1 MIKNYIIKETL
12 GKGAYGIVY
21 KVQKKGTS
29 DTYVIKQISLEG
41 LTEKEKEEVK
51 QEAFILSSIKS
62 DFVVKYYDSFLDNDN
77 INIVMEYC
85 DGGDL
90 NEFIL
95 EKKNNGI
102 LLEEKIIWKLFLKIT
117 IGLADIHKMKILHRD
132 LKTLNIF
139 LKHGLEVKIGDLGVA
154 KVLLKNSFAQTVIGT
169 PYYLSPEICQE
180 KPYNDKSD
188 VWALGCILYE
198 LCTFKHPFEAN
209 HQVGLIS
216 KILNKKPEPIN
227 SSYSKELNNLIFMLL
242 DKNSK
247 SRPSCV
253 EILNNNMVINKVK
266 EFGLFDYVK
275 KINRSRN
282 NSNKNKTRKTI
293 DFNSINISKKF
304 YSKQNSKDNIY
315 SDNIIKFD
323 IKNKRKHYSPI
334 DISNNIKNGNIKFK
348 NILHKKKSPEEI
360 KINLIKIVNI
370 NNQKQNYIDN
380 NNHNKNDN
388 DFKYNNYFVNKTEND
403 ECNEKSLISKKYAKL
418 YKQDR
423 SEMINKKK
431 SSQVQIIFKSSNESH
446 KQNNIIEPK
455 KKFILN
461 SNKSNEIIIQNSK
474 YENNKNDI
482 KSNKYK
488 YKFIKNDNNHKNIV
502 PIKIKKISDS
512 HKEIDEDISIAKS
525 DIFSNSFKKIII
537 NKRGSTP
544 EINRNKKINIVISN
558 KKIIP
563 SLNKVSLLSRKDDN
577 YSIEVGLFNNKK
589 NENFSIV
596 SSLEKNILNENTITS
611 SFQMFN
617 NNLPKINKRNNND
630 NKLITN
636 ECEYLDDDTI
646 RKNKRCKS
654 YLNPRINNDKNK
666 IIIEHS
672 NHNFKGEEK
681 NIKYLIE
688 RKEINPKNNLLKK
701 NEKFKSYLPLVSKDF
716 QLEEKV

>member
-29 DTYVIKQISLEG
+29 DIYVIKQISLEG

-90 NEFIL
+90 NEFLL
-95 EKKNNGI
+95 EKKNIGTF
-102 LLEEKIIWKLFLKIT
+102 LEEKLIWNLFLKIA

-139 LKHGLEVKIGDLGVA
+139 LKQGLDVKIGDLGVA
-154 KVLLKNSFAQTVIGT
+154 KVLSKNSFANTVIGT

-198 LCTFKHPFEAN
+198 LCTFKHPFEAK
-209 HQVGLIS
+209 HQGGLIL
-216 KILNKKPEPIN
+216 KILNNKPEPIN
-227 SSYSKELNNLIFMLL
+227 SYYSKELSNLIFMLL

-253 EILNNNMVINKVK
+253 EILNNNMVMNKLK
-266 EFGLFDYVK
+266 EFGLFDYLK

-282 NSNKNKTRKTI
+282 NSNKEKASRKTI
-293 DFNSINISKKF
+293 DFNSINISKKY
-304 YSKQNSKDNIY
+304 YSKQNSKDNIH
-315 SDNIIKFD
+315 SDNIIKFE
-323 IKNKRKHYSPI
+323 IKNKGKQYSPI
-334 DISNNIKNGNIKFK
+334 DLSNNIKNGNIKFK
-348 NILHKKKSPEEI
+348 NIIHKKKSPEEI
-360 KINLIKIVNI
+360 KISLIKIVNI
-370 NNQKQNYIDN
+370 NNQKQNYINN
-380 NNHNKNDN
+380 NNHNKNNN

-403 ECNEKSLISKKYAKL
+403 ENNEKSLISKKYAKI

-423 SEMINKKK
+423 ADLINKKK
-431 SSQVQIIFKSSNESH
+431 SSQVQIIFKSSNEPQ
-446 KQNNIIEPK
+446 KPNNIIETK

-474 YENNKNDI
+474 YENNKNDN

-488 YKFIKNDNNHKNIV
+488 YKFIKKENNHKNIV
-502 PIKIKKISDS
+502 PIKIKKISDN

-537 NKRGSTP
+537 NKKVSTP
-544 EINRNKKINIVISN
+544 ELIRNKKINIVFSN

-563 SLNKVSLLSRKDDN
+563 SLNKISLLSRKDDS

-589 NENFSIV
+589 NENFSIP
-596 SSLEKNILNENTITS
+596 SSLEKNIVNEKTITS

-636 ECEYLDDDTI
+636 ECEYLGDDTI

-654 YLNPRINNDKNK
+654 YLNPRINNDKN
-666 IIIEHS
+666 IIEHS
-672 NHNFKGEEK
+672 NHHFKGEEK
-681 NIKYLIE
+681 NLKSIIE
-688 RKEINPKNNLLKK
+688 RKNINPKNSIFKK
-701 NEKFKSYLPLVSKDF
+701 SEKFNSYLPLVSKDY
-716 QLEEKV
+716 QLEEKI

>member
-29 DTYVIKQISLEG
+29 DIYVIKQISLEG

-95 EKKNNGI
+95 EKKNIGT
-102 LLEEKIIWKLFLKIT
+102 LLEEKLIWKLFLKIT

-154 KVLLKNSFAQTVIGT
+154 KVLSKNSFAQTVIGT

-198 LCTFKHPFEAN
+198 LCTFKHPFEAK
-209 HQVGLIS
+209 HQGGLIY
-216 KILNKKPEPIN
+216 KILNNKPEPIN
-227 SSYSKELNNLIFMLL
+227 SYYSKELGNLIFMLL

-247 SRPSCV
+247 SRPSCI
-253 EILNNNMVINKVK
+253 EILNNNMVINKIK
-266 EFGLFDYVK
+266 EFGLIDYVK
-275 KINRSRN
+275 KINKSRN
-282 NSNKNKTRKTI
+282 NSNKNKARKTI
-293 DFNSINISKKF
+293 DFSSINISKKY
-304 YSKQNSKDNIY
+304 YSKQNSKDNIH

-323 IKNKRKHYSPI
+323 IKNKGSNYYPI
-334 DISNNIKNGNIKFK
+334 DFSNNIKNGNIKFK
-348 NILHKKKSPEEI
+348 NIMHKKKSPEEI

-380 NNHNKNDN
+380 KHYNKNDN
-388 DFKYNNYFVNKTEND
+388 DLKYNNYFVNKTEND
-403 ECNEKSLISKKYAKL
+403 ESNEKSLISKKYVKI

-423 SEMINKKK
+423 AELINKKK
-431 SSQVQIIFKSSNESH
+431 SSQVQIIFKSPNVSP

-461 SNKSNEIIIQNSK
+461 NNKSNEIIIQNSK
-474 YENNKNDI
+474 YENNKNDN
-482 KSNKYK
+482 KFNKYK
-488 YKFIKNDNNHKNIV
+488 YKFIKNENNHKNIV
-502 PIKIKKISDS
+502 PIKIKKISDN

-537 NKRGSTP
+537 NKKGSTP

-563 SLNKVSLLSRKDDN
+563 SLNKISLLSRKDDN
-577 YSIEVGLFNNKK
+577 YSIEVGLYNNKK

-596 SSLEKNILNENTITS
+596 SSLDKNILNENTIAS
-611 SFQMFN
+611 SFQIFN
-617 NNLPKINKRNNND
+617 NNLPKINKRNNDD

-636 ECEYLDDDTI
+636 ECEYLDDTL

-672 NHNFKGEEK
+672 YHHFKGEENK
-681 NIKYLIE
+681 IKYIIE
-688 RKEINPKNNLLKK
+688 RKDNNPKNNLLKK
-701 NEKFKSYLPLVSKDF
+701 CEKFNSYLPLVSKDF
-716 QLEEKV
+716 QLEEKI

>member
-29 DTYVIKQISLEG
+29 DIYVIKQISLEG

-95 EKKNNGI
+95 EKKNIGT
-102 LLEEKIIWKLFLKIT
+102 LLEEKLIWKLFLKIT

-154 KVLLKNSFAQTVIGT
+154 KVLSKNSFAQTVIGT

-198 LCTFKHPFEAN
+198 LCTFKHPFEAK
-209 HQVGLIS
+209 HQGGLIY
-216 KILNKKPEPIN
+216 KILNNKPEPIN
-227 SSYSKELNNLIFMLL
+227 SYYSKELGNLIFLLL

-247 SRPSCV
+247 SRPSCI
-253 EILNNNMVINKVK
+253 EILNNNMVINKIK
-266 EFGLFDYVK
+266 EFGLIDYVK

-282 NSNKNKTRKTI
+282 NSNKNKARKTI
-293 DFNSINISKKF
+293 DFSSINISKKY
-304 YSKQNSKDNIY
+304 YSKQNSKDNIH

-323 IKNKRKHYSPI
+323 IKNKGSNYSPI
-334 DISNNIKNGNIKFK
+334 DFSNNIKNGNIKFK
-348 NILHKKKSPEEI
+348 NIMNKKKSPEEI

-380 NNHNKNDN
+380 KHYNKNDN
-388 DFKYNNYFVNKTEND
+388 DLKYNNYFVNKTENN
-403 ECNEKSLISKKYAKL
+403 ESNEKSLISKKYVKI

-423 SEMINKKK
+423 AELINKKK
-431 SSQVQIIFKSSNESH
+431 SSQVQIIFKSPNVSP

-461 SNKSNEIIIQNSK
+461 NNKSNEIIIQNSK
-474 YENNKNDI
+474 YENNKNDN
-482 KSNKYK
+482 KFNKYK
-488 YKFIKNDNNHKNIV
+488 YKFIKNENNHKNIV
-502 PIKIKKISDS
+502 PIKIKKISDN

-537 NKRGSTP
+537 NKKGSTP

-563 SLNKVSLLSRKDDN
+563 SLNKISLLSRKDDN
-577 YSIEVGLFNNKK
+577 YSIEVGLYNNKK

-596 SSLEKNILNENTITS
+596 SSLDKNILNENTIAS
-611 SFQMFN
+611 SFQIFN
-617 NNLPKINKRNNND
+617 NNLPKINKRNNDD

-636 ECEYLDDDTI
+636 ECEYLDDTL

-672 NHNFKGEEK
+672 YHHFKGEENK
-681 NIKYLIE
+681 IKYIIE
-688 RKEINPKNNLLKK
+688 RKDNNPKNNLLKK
-701 NEKFKSYLPLVSKDF
+701 CEKFNSYLPLVSKDF
-716 QLEEKV
+716 QLEEKI

>member
-29 DTYVIKQISLEG
+29 DIYVIKQISLEG

-95 EKKNNGI
+95 EKKNIGT
-102 LLEEKIIWKLFLKIT
+102 LLEEKLIWKLFLKIT

-154 KVLLKNSFAQTVIGT
+154 KVLSKNSFAQTVIGT

-198 LCTFKHPFEAN
+198 LCTFKHPFEAK
-209 HQVGLIS
+209 HQGGLIY
-216 KILNKKPEPIN
+216 KILNNKPEPIN
-227 SSYSKELNNLIFMLL
+227 SYYSKELGNLIFMLL

-247 SRPSCV
+247 SRPSCI
-253 EILNNNMVINKVK
+253 EILNNNMVINKIK
-266 EFGLFDYVK
+266 EFGLIDYVK
-275 KINRSRN
+275 KINKSRN
-282 NSNKNKTRKTI
+282 NSNKNKARKTI
-293 DFNSINISKKF
+293 DFSSINISKKY
-304 YSKQNSKDNIY
+304 YSKQNSKDNIH

-323 IKNKRKHYSPI
+323 IKNKGSNYYPI
-334 DISNNIKNGNIKFK
+334 DFSNNIKNGNIKFK
-348 NILHKKKSPEEI
+348 NIMHKKKSPEEI

-380 NNHNKNDN
+380 KHYNKNDN
-388 DFKYNNYFVNKTEND
+388 DLKYNNYFVNKTEND
-403 ECNEKSLISKKYAKL
+403 ESNEKSLISKKYVKI

-423 SEMINKKK
+423 AELINKKK
-431 SSQVQIIFKSSNESH
+431 SSQVQIIFKSPNVSP

-461 SNKSNEIIIQNSK
+461 NNKSNEIIIQNSK
-474 YENNKNDI
+474 YENNKNDN
-482 KSNKYK
+482 KFNKYK
-488 YKFIKNDNNHKNIV
+488 YKFIKNENNHKNIV
-502 PIKIKKISDS
+502 PIKIKKISDN

-537 NKRGSTP
+537 NKKGSTP

-563 SLNKVSLLSRKDDN
+563 SLNKISLLSRKDDN
-577 YSIEVGLFNNKK
+577 YSIEVGLYNNKK

-596 SSLEKNILNENTITS
+596 SSLDKNILNENTIAS
-611 SFQMFN
+611 SFQIFN

-636 ECEYLDDDTI
+636 ECEYLDDTL

-672 NHNFKGEEK
+672 YHHFKGEENK
-681 NIKYLIE
+681 IKYIIE
-688 RKEINPKNNLLKK
+688 RKDNNPKNNLLKK
-701 NEKFKSYLPLVSKDF
+701 CEKFNSYLPLVSKDF
-716 QLEEKV
+716 QLEEKI

>member
-29 DTYVIKQISLEG
+29 DIYVIKQISLEG

-95 EKKNNGI
+95 EKKNIGT
-102 LLEEKIIWKLFLKIT
+102 LLEEKLIWKLFLKIT

-154 KVLLKNSFAQTVIGT
+154 KVLSKNSFAQTVIGT

-198 LCTFKHPFEAN
+198 LCTFKHPFEAK
-209 HQVGLIS
+209 HQGGLIY
-216 KILNKKPEPIN
+216 KILNNKPEPIN
-227 SSYSKELNNLIFMLL
+227 SYYSKELGNLIFMLL

-247 SRPSCV
+247 SRPSCI
-253 EILNNNMVINKVK
+253 EILNNNMVINKIK
-266 EFGLFDYVK
+266 EFGLIDYVK

-282 NSNKNKTRKTI
+282 NSNKNKARKTI
-293 DFNSINISKKF
+293 DFSSINISKKY
-304 YSKQNSKDNIY
+304 YSKQNSKDNIH

-323 IKNKRKHYSPI
+323 IKNKGSNYSPI
-334 DISNNIKNGNIKFK
+334 DFSNNIKNGNIKFK
-348 NILHKKKSPEEI
+348 NIMHKKKSPEEI

-380 NNHNKNDN
+380 KHYNKNDN
-388 DFKYNNYFVNKTEND
+388 DLKYNNYFVNKTEND
-403 ECNEKSLISKKYAKL
+403 ESNEKSLISKKYVKI

-423 SEMINKKK
+423 AELINKKK
-431 SSQVQIIFKSSNESH
+431 SSQVQIIFKSPNVSP

-461 SNKSNEIIIQNSK
+461 NNKSNEIIIQNSK
-474 YENNKNDI
+474 YENNKNDN
-482 KSNKYK
+482 KFNKYK
-488 YKFIKNDNNHKNIV
+488 YKFIKNENNHKNIV
-502 PIKIKKISDS
+502 PIKIKKISDN

-537 NKRGSTP
+537 NKKGSTP
-544 EINRNKKINIVISN
+544 EIIRNKKINIVISN

-563 SLNKVSLLSRKDDN
+563 SLNKISLLSRKDDN
-577 YSIEVGLFNNKK
+577 YSIEVGLYNNKK

-596 SSLEKNILNENTITS
+596 SSLDKNILNENTIAS
-611 SFQMFN
+611 SFQLFN

-636 ECEYLDDDTI
+636 ECEYLDDTL

-672 NHNFKGEEK
+672 YHHFKGEENK
-681 NIKYLIE
+681 IKYIIE
-688 RKEINPKNNLLKK
+688 RKDNNPKNNLLKK
-701 NEKFKSYLPLVSKDF
+701 CEKFNSYLPLVSKDF
-716 QLEEKV
+716 QLEEKI

>member
-1 MIKNYIIKETL
+1 MIKNYIIQETL

-29 DTYVIKQISLEG
+29 DIYVIKQISLEG

-62 DFVVKYYDSFLDNDN
+62 DFVVKYYDSFLEDDN

-90 NEFIL
+90 SEFIL
-95 EKKNNGI
+95 EKKNNGV

-198 LCTFKHPFEAN
+198 LCTFKHPFEAS
-209 HQVGLIS
+209 HQGGLIM
-216 KILNKKPEPIN
+216 KILNNKPEPIN
-227 SSYSKELNNLIFMLL
+227 SYYSKELSNLVFMLL

-266 EFGLFDYVK
+266 EFGLYDYVK
-275 KINRSRN
+275 KINSSRN

-293 DFNSINISKKF
+293 DFHSINISNKI
-304 YSKQNSKDNIY
+304 YSKQYSKDNIY
-315 SDNIIKFD
+315 NDKIIKFD
-323 IKNKRKHYSPI
+323 IKNKLKHYSPI
-334 DISNNIKNGNIKFK
+334 DLSNNSKNGNIKFK
-348 NILHKKKSPEEI
+348 NIKHKKKSPEEI

-370 NNQKQNYIDN
+370 NNQKKSYIDN
-380 NNHNKNDN
+380 SIHNKNDN
-388 DFKYNNYFVNKTEND
+388 DSKYNNYFVNKTEAD
-403 ECNEKSLISKKYAKL
+403 ENNEKSLISKKYAKI

-423 SEMINKKK
+423 AELLNKKK
-431 SSQVQIIFKSSNESH
+431 SSQVQIIFKSPNESP
-446 KQNNIIEPK
+446 KPNNIIEPK
-455 KKFILN
+455 KRFILN
-461 SNKSNEIIIQNSK
+461 YNKSNEIIIQNSK
-474 YENNKNDI
+474 YENNKNDN

-488 YKFIKNDNNHKNIV
+488 YKFIKNENKHKNIV
-502 PIKIKKISDS
+502 PIKIRKISDS
-512 HKEIDEDISIAKS
+512 HKEIDDDISIAKS
-525 DIFSNSFKKIII
+525 DIFSNSIKKIII
-537 NKRGSTP
+537 NKKGSTP

-563 SLNKVSLLSRKDDN
+563 SLNKISLLSRKDDS
-577 YSIEVGLFNNKK
+577 YSIEVGLYNNKK

-596 SSLEKNILNENTITS
+596 SSLEKNILNEENTIAS
-611 SFQMFN
+611 SFQIFN
-617 NNLPKINKRNNND
+617 NNLPKINKRNNNE

-636 ECEYLDDDTI
+636 ECEYIDDDSI

-654 YLNPRINNDKNK
+654 YLNPRINNDKK
-666 IIIEHS
+666 VIEHS
-672 NHNFKGEEK
+672 NHRFKGEEK
-681 NIKYLIE
+681 KIKYIIE
-688 RKEINPKNNLLKK
+688 RNEKKEINPKNNLIKK
-701 NEKFKSYLPLVSKDF
+701 SEKFNSYLPLVSKDF
-716 QLEEKV
+716 QLV

>member
-1 MIKNYIIKETL
+1 MIKNYIIQETL

-29 DTYVIKQISLEG
+29 VIYVIKQISLEG

-62 DFVVKYYDSFLDNDN
+62 DFVVKYYDSFLEDDN

-90 NEFIL
+90 SEFIL
-95 EKKNNGI
+95 EKKNNGV

-198 LCTFKHPFEAN
+198 LCTFKHPFEAS
-209 HQVGLIS
+209 HQGGLIM
-216 KILNKKPEPIN
+216 KILNNKPEPIN
-227 SSYSKELNNLIFMLL
+227 SYYSKELSNLVFMLL

-266 EFGLFDYVK
+266 EFGLYDYVK
-275 KINRSRN
+275 KINSSRN

-293 DFNSINISKKF
+293 DFHSINISNKI
-304 YSKQNSKDNIY
+304 YSKQYSKDNIY
-315 SDNIIKFD
+315 NDKIIKFD
-323 IKNKRKHYSPI
+323 IKNKLKHYSPI
-334 DISNNIKNGNIKFK
+334 DLSNNSKNGNIKFK
-348 NILHKKKSPEEI
+348 NIKHKKKSPEEI

-370 NNQKQNYIDN
+370 NNQKKSYIDN
-380 NNHNKNDN
+380 SIHNKNDN
-388 DFKYNNYFVNKTEND
+388 DSKYNNYFVNKTEAD
-403 ECNEKSLISKKYAKL
+403 ENNEKSLISKKYAKI

-423 SEMINKKK
+423 AELLNKKK
-431 SSQVQIIFKSSNESH
+431 SSQVQIIFKSPNESP
-446 KQNNIIEPK
+446 KPNNIIEPK
-455 KKFILN
+455 KRFILN
-461 SNKSNEIIIQNSK
+461 YNKSNEIIIQNSK
-474 YENNKNDI
+474 YENNKNDN

-488 YKFIKNDNNHKNIV
+488 YKFIKNENKHKNIV
-502 PIKIKKISDS
+502 PIKIRKISDS
-512 HKEIDEDISIAKS
+512 HKEIDDDISIAKS
-525 DIFSNSFKKIII
+525 DIFSNSIKKIII
-537 NKRGSTP
+537 NKKGSTP

-563 SLNKVSLLSRKDDN
+563 SLNKISLLSRKDDS
-577 YSIEVGLFNNKK
+577 YSIEVGLYNNKK

-596 SSLEKNILNENTITS
+596 SSLEKNILNEENTIAS
-611 SFQMFN
+611 SFQIFN
-617 NNLPKINKRNNND
+617 NNLPKINKRNNNE

-636 ECEYLDDDTI
+636 ECEYIDDDSI

-654 YLNPRINNDKNK
+654 YLNPRINNDKK
-666 IIIEHS
+666 VIEHS
-672 NHNFKGEEK
+672 NHRFKGEEK
-681 NIKYLIE
+681 KIKYIIE
-688 RKEINPKNNLLKK
+688 RNEKKEINPKNNLIKK
-701 NEKFKSYLPLVSKDF
+701 SEKFNSYLPLVSKDF
-716 QLEEKV
+716 QLV

>member
-29 DTYVIKQISLEG
+29 DIYVIKQISLEG

-95 EKKNNGI
+95 EKKNIGT
-102 LLEEKIIWKLFLKIT
+102 LLEEKLIWKLFLKIT

-154 KVLLKNSFAQTVIGT
+154 KVLSKNSFAQTVIGT

-198 LCTFKHPFEAN
+198 LCTFKHPFEAK
-209 HQVGLIS
+209 HQGGLIY
-216 KILNKKPEPIN
+216 KILNNKPEPIN
-227 SSYSKELNNLIFMLL
+227 SYYSKELGNLIFMLL

-247 SRPSCV
+247 SRPSCI
-253 EILNNNMVINKVK
+253 EILNNNMVINKIK
-266 EFGLFDYVK
+266 EFGLIDYVK

-282 NSNKNKTRKTI
+282 NSNKNKARKTI
-293 DFNSINISKKF
+293 DFSSINISKKY
-304 YSKQNSKDNIY
+304 YSKQNSKDNIH
-315 SDNIIKFD
+315 SENIIKFD
-323 IKNKRKHYSPI
+323 IKNKGSNYSPI
-334 DISNNIKNGNIKFK
+334 DFSNNIKNGNIKFK
-348 NILHKKKSPEEI
+348 NIMNKKKSPEEI

-380 NNHNKNDN
+380 KHYNKNDN
-388 DFKYNNYFVNKTEND
+388 DLKYNNYFVNKTEND
-403 ECNEKSLISKKYAKL
+403 ENNEKSLISKKYVKI

-423 SEMINKKK
+423 AELINKKK
-431 SSQVQIIFKSSNESH
+431 SSQVQIIFKSPNVSP

-461 SNKSNEIIIQNSK
+461 NNKSNEIIIQNSK
-474 YENNKNDI
+474 YENNKNDN
-482 KSNKYK
+482 KFNKYK
-488 YKFIKNDNNHKNIV
+488 YKFIKNENNHKNIV
-502 PIKIKKISDS
+502 PIKIKKISDN

-537 NKRGSTP
+537 NKKGSTP

-563 SLNKVSLLSRKDDN
+563 SLNKISLLSRKDDN
-577 YSIEVGLFNNKK
+577 YSIEVGLYNNKK

-596 SSLEKNILNENTITS
+596 SSLDKNILNENTIAS
-611 SFQMFN
+611 SFQIFN

-636 ECEYLDDDTI
+636 ECEYLDDTL

-672 NHNFKGEEK
+672 YHHFQGEENK
-681 NIKYLIE
+681 IKYIIE
-688 RKEINPKNNLLKK
+688 RKDNNPKNNLLKK
-701 NEKFKSYLPLVSKDF
+701 CEKFNSYLPIVSKDF
-716 QLEEKV
+716 QLEEKI

>member
-29 DTYVIKQISLEG
+29 DIYVIKQISLEG

-95 EKKNNGI
+95 EKKNIGT
-102 LLEEKIIWKLFLKIT
+102 LLEEKLIWKLFLKIT

-154 KVLLKNSFAQTVIGT
+154 KVLSKNSFAQTVIGT

-198 LCTFKHPFEAN
+198 LCTFKHPFEAK
-209 HQVGLIS
+209 HQGGLIY
-216 KILNKKPEPIN
+216 KILNNKPEPIN
-227 SSYSKELNNLIFMLL
+227 SYYSKELGNLIFLLL

-247 SRPSCV
+247 SRPSCI
-253 EILNNNMVINKVK
+253 EILNNNMVINKIK
-266 EFGLFDYVK
+266 EFGLIDYVK

-282 NSNKNKTRKTI
+282 NSNKNKARKTI
-293 DFNSINISKKF
+293 DFSSINISKKY
-304 YSKQNSKDNIY
+304 YSKQNSKDNIH

-323 IKNKRKHYSPI
+323 IKNKGSNYSPI
-334 DISNNIKNGNIKFK
+334 DFSNNIKNGNIKFK
-348 NILHKKKSPEEI
+348 NIMHKKKSPEEI

-380 NNHNKNDN
+380 KHYNKNDN
-388 DFKYNNYFVNKTEND
+388 DLKYNNYFVNKTENN
-403 ECNEKSLISKKYAKL
+403 ESNEKSLISKKYVKI

-423 SEMINKKK
+423 AELINKKK
-431 SSQVQIIFKSSNESH
+431 SSQVQIIFKSPNVSP

-461 SNKSNEIIIQNSK
+461 NNKSNEIIIQNSK
-474 YENNKNDI
+474 YENNKNDN
-482 KSNKYK
+482 KFNKYK
-488 YKFIKNDNNHKNIV
+488 YKFIKNENNHKNIV
-502 PIKIKKISDS
+502 PIKIKKISDN

-537 NKRGSTP
+537 NKKGSTP

-563 SLNKVSLLSRKDDN
+563 SLNKISLLSRKDDN
-577 YSIEVGLFNNKK
+577 YSIEVGLYNNKK

-596 SSLEKNILNENTITS
+596 SSLDKNI
-611 SFQMFN
+611 
-617 NNLPKINKRNNND
+617 
-630 NKLITN
+630 
-636 ECEYLDDDTI
+636 
-646 RKNKRCKS
+646 
-654 YLNPRINNDKNK
+654 
-666 IIIEHS
+666 
-672 NHNFKGEEK
+672 
-681 NIKYLIE
+681 
-688 RKEINPKNNLLKK
+688 
-701 NEKFKSYLPLVSKDF
+701 
-716 QLEEKV
+716 

>member
-29 DTYVIKQISLEG
+29 DIYVIKQISLEG

-95 EKKNNGI
+95 EKKNIGT
-102 LLEEKIIWKLFLKIT
+102 LLEEKLIWKLFLKIT

-154 KVLLKNSFAQTVIGT
+154 KVLSKNSFAQTVIGT

-198 LCTFKHPFEAN
+198 LCTFKHPFEAK
-209 HQVGLIS
+209 HQGGLIY
-216 KILNKKPEPIN
+216 KILNNKPEPIN
-227 SSYSKELNNLIFMLL
+227 SYYSKELGNLIFMLL

-247 SRPSCV
+247 SRPSCI
-253 EILNNNMVINKVK
+253 EILNNNMVINKIK
-266 EFGLFDYVK
+266 EFGLIDYVK

-282 NSNKNKTRKTI
+282 NSNKNKARKTI
-293 DFNSINISKKF
+293 DFSSINISKKY
-304 YSKQNSKDNIY
+304 YSKQNSKDNIH

-323 IKNKRKHYSPI
+323 IKNKGSNYSPI
-334 DISNNIKNGNIKFK
+334 DFSNNIKNGNIKFK
-348 NILHKKKSPEEI
+348 NIMHKKKSPEEI

-380 NNHNKNDN
+380 KHYNKNDN
-388 DFKYNNYFVNKTEND
+388 DLKYNNYFVNKTEND
-403 ECNEKSLISKKYAKL
+403 ENNEKSLISKKYVKI

-423 SEMINKKK
+423 AELINKKK
-431 SSQVQIIFKSSNESH
+431 SSQVQIIFKSPNVSP

-461 SNKSNEIIIQNSK
+461 NNKSNEIIMQNSK
-474 YENNKNDI
+474 YENNKNDN
-482 KSNKYK
+482 KFNKYK
-488 YKFIKNDNNHKNIV
+488 YKFIKNENNHKNIV
-502 PIKIKKISDS
+502 PIKIKKISDN

-537 NKRGSTP
+537 NKKGSTP

-563 SLNKVSLLSRKDDN
+563 SLNKISLLSRKDDN
-577 YSIEVGLFNNKK
+577 YSIEVGLYNNKK

-596 SSLEKNILNENTITS
+596 SSLDKNILNENTIAS
-611 SFQMFN
+611 SFQIFN

-636 ECEYLDDDTI
+636 ECEYLDDTL

-672 NHNFKGEEK
+672 YHHFKGEENK
-681 NIKYLIE
+681 IKYIIE
-688 RKEINPKNNLLKK
+688 RKDNNPKNNLLKK
-701 NEKFKSYLPLVSKDF
+701 CEKFNSYLPLVSKDF
-716 QLEEKV
+716 QLEEKI

>member
-1 MIKNYIIKETL
+1 MIKNYIIQETL

-29 DTYVIKQISLEG
+29 VIYVIKQISLEG

-62 DFVVKYYDSFLDNDN
+62 DFVVKYYDSFLEDDN

-90 NEFIL
+90 SEFIL
-95 EKKNNGI
+95 EKKNNGV

-198 LCTFKHPFEAN
+198 LCTFKHPFEAS
-209 HQVGLIS
+209 HQGGLIM
-216 KILNKKPEPIN
+216 KILNNKPEPIN
-227 SSYSKELNNLIFMLL
+227 SYYSKELSNLVFMLL

-266 EFGLFDYVK
+266 EFGLYDYVK
-275 KINRSRN
+275 KINSSRN

-293 DFNSINISKKF
+293 DFHSINISNKI
-304 YSKQNSKDNIY
+304 YSKQYSKDNIY
-315 SDNIIKFD
+315 NDKIIKFD
-323 IKNKRKHYSPI
+323 IKNKLKHYSPI
-334 DISNNIKNGNIKFK
+334 DLSNNSKNGNIKFK
-348 NILHKKKSPEEI
+348 NIKHKKKSPEEI

-370 NNQKQNYIDN
+370 NNQKKSYIDN
-380 NNHNKNDN
+380 SIHNKNDN
-388 DFKYNNYFVNKTEND
+388 DSKYNNYFVNKTEAD
-403 ECNEKSLISKKYAKL
+403 ENNEKSLISKKYAKI

-423 SEMINKKK
+423 AELLNKKK
-431 SSQVQIIFKSSNESH
+431 SSQVQIIFKSPNESP
-446 KQNNIIEPK
+446 KPNNIIEPK
-455 KKFILN
+455 KRFILN
-461 SNKSNEIIIQNSK
+461 YNKSNEIIIQNSK
-474 YENNKNDI
+474 YENNKNDN

-488 YKFIKNDNNHKNIV
+488 YKFIKNENKHKNIV
-502 PIKIKKISDS
+502 PIKIRKISDS
-512 HKEIDEDISIAKS
+512 HKEIDDDISIAKS
-525 DIFSNSFKKIII
+525 DIFSNSIKKIII
-537 NKRGSTP
+537 NKKGSTP

-563 SLNKVSLLSRKDDN
+563 SLNKISLLSRKDDS
-577 YSIEVGLFNNKK
+577 YSIEVGLYNNKK

-596 SSLEKNILNENTITS
+596 SSLEKNILNEENTIAS
-611 SFQMFN
+611 SFQIFN
-617 NNLPKINKRNNND
+617 NNLPKINKRNNNE

-636 ECEYLDDDTI
+636 ECEYIDDDSI

-654 YLNPRINNDKNK
+654 YLNPRINNDKK
-666 IIIEHS
+666 VIEHS
-672 NHNFKGEEK
+672 SHRFKGEEK
-681 NIKYLIE
+681 KIKYIIE
-688 RKEINPKNNLLKK
+688 RNEKKEINPKNNLIKK
-701 NEKFKSYLPLVSKDF
+701 SEKFNSYLPLVSKDF
-716 QLEEKV
+716 QLV

>member
-1 MIKNYIIKETL
+1 MIKNYIIQETL

-29 DTYVIKQISLEG
+29 DIYVIKQISLEG

-62 DFVVKYYDSFLDNDN
+62 DFVVKYYDSFLEDDN

-90 NEFIL
+90 SEFIL
-95 EKKNNGI
+95 EKKNIGV

-198 LCTFKHPFEAN
+198 LCTFKHPFEAS
-209 HQVGLIS
+209 HQGGLIM
-216 KILNKKPEPIN
+216 KILNNKPEPIN
-227 SSYSKELNNLIFMLL
+227 SYYSKELSNLVFMLL

-266 EFGLFDYVK
+266 EFGLYDYVK
-275 KINRSRN
+275 KINSSRN

-293 DFNSINISKKF
+293 DFHSINISNKI
-304 YSKQNSKDNIY
+304 YSKQYSKDNIY
-315 SDNIIKFD
+315 NDKIIKFD
-323 IKNKRKHYSPI
+323 IKNKLKHYSPI
-334 DISNNIKNGNIKFK
+334 DLSNNSKNGNIKFK
-348 NILHKKKSPEEI
+348 NIKHKKKSPEEI

-370 NNQKQNYIDN
+370 NNQKKSYIDN
-380 NNHNKNDN
+380 SIHNKNDN
-388 DFKYNNYFVNKTEND
+388 DSKYNNYFVNKTEAD
-403 ECNEKSLISKKYAKL
+403 ENNEKSLISKKYAKI

-423 SEMINKKK
+423 AELLNKKK
-431 SSQVQIIFKSSNESH
+431 SSQVQIIFKSPNESP
-446 KQNNIIEPK
+446 KPNNIIEPK
-455 KKFILN
+455 KRFILN
-461 SNKSNEIIIQNSK
+461 YNKSNEIIIQNSK
-474 YENNKNDI
+474 YENNKNDN

-488 YKFIKNDNNHKNIV
+488 YKFIKNENKHKNIV
-502 PIKIKKISDS
+502 PIKIRKISDS
-512 HKEIDEDISIAKS
+512 HKEIDDDISIAKS
-525 DIFSNSFKKIII
+525 DIFSNSIKKIII
-537 NKRGSTP
+537 NKKGSTP

-563 SLNKVSLLSRKDDN
+563 SLNKISLLSRKDDS
-577 YSIEVGLFNNKK
+577 YSIEVGLYNNKK

-596 SSLEKNILNENTITS
+596 SSLEKNILNEENTIAS
-611 SFQMFN
+611 SFQIFN
-617 NNLPKINKRNNND
+617 NNLPKINKRNNNE

-636 ECEYLDDDTI
+636 ECEYIDDDSI

-654 YLNPRINNDKNK
+654 YLNPRINNDKK
-666 IIIEHS
+666 VIEHS
-672 NHNFKGEEK
+672 NHRFKGEEK
-681 NIKYLIE
+681 KIKYIIE
-688 RKEINPKNNLLKK
+688 RNEKKEINPKNNLIKK
-701 NEKFKSYLPLVSKDF
+701 SEKFNSYLPLVSKDF
-716 QLEEKV
+716 QLV

>member
-29 DTYVIKQISLEG
+29 DIYVIKQISLEG

-95 EKKNNGI
+95 EKKNIGT
-102 LLEEKIIWKLFLKIT
+102 LLEEKLIWKLFLKIT

-154 KVLLKNSFAQTVIGT
+154 KVLSKNSFAQTVIGT

-198 LCTFKHPFEAN
+198 LCTFKHPFEAK
-209 HQVGLIS
+209 HQGGLIY
-216 KILNKKPEPIN
+216 KILNNKPEPIN
-227 SSYSKELNNLIFMLL
+227 SYYSKELGNLIFMLL

-247 SRPSCV
+247 SRPSCI
-253 EILNNNMVINKVK
+253 EILNNNMVINKIK
-266 EFGLFDYVK
+266 EFGLIDYVK
-275 KINRSRN
+275 KINKSRN
-282 NSNKNKTRKTI
+282 NSNKNKARKTI
-293 DFNSINISKKF
+293 DFSSINISKKY
-304 YSKQNSKDNIY
+304 YSKQNSKDNIH

-323 IKNKRKHYSPI
+323 IKNKGSNYSPI
-334 DISNNIKNGNIKFK
+334 DFSNNIKNGNIKFK
-348 NILHKKKSPEEI
+348 NIMHKKKSPEEI

-380 NNHNKNDN
+380 KHYNKNDN
-388 DFKYNNYFVNKTEND
+388 DLKYNNYFVNKTEND
-403 ECNEKSLISKKYAKL
+403 ESNEKSLISKKYVKI

-423 SEMINKKK
+423 AELINKKK
-431 SSQVQIIFKSSNESH
+431 SSQVQIIFKSPNVSP

-461 SNKSNEIIIQNSK
+461 NNKSNEIIIQNSK
-474 YENNKNDI
+474 YENNKNDN
-482 KSNKYK
+482 KFNKYK
-488 YKFIKNDNNHKNIV
+488 YKFIKNENNHKNIV
-502 PIKIKKISDS
+502 PIKIKKISDN

-537 NKRGSTP
+537 NKKGSTP

-563 SLNKVSLLSRKDDN
+563 SLNKISLLSRKDDN
-577 YSIEVGLFNNKK
+577 YSIEVGLYNNKK

-596 SSLEKNILNENTITS
+596 SSLDKNILNENTIAS
-611 SFQMFN
+611 SFQIFN
-617 NNLPKINKRNNND
+617 NNLPKINKRNNDD

-636 ECEYLDDDTI
+636 ECEYLDDTL

-672 NHNFKGEEK
+672 YHHFKGEENK
-681 NIKYLIE
+681 IKYIIE
-688 RKEINPKNNLLKK
+688 RKDNNPKNNLLKK
-701 NEKFKSYLPLVSKDF
+701 CEKFNSYLPLVSKDF
-716 QLEEKV
+716 QLEEKI

>member
-29 DTYVIKQISLEG
+29 DIYVIKQISLEG

-95 EKKNNGI
+95 EKKNIGT
-102 LLEEKIIWKLFLKIT
+102 LLEEKLIWKLFLKIT

-154 KVLLKNSFAQTVIGT
+154 KVLSKNSFAQTVIGT

-198 LCTFKHPFEAN
+198 LCTFKHPFEAK
-209 HQVGLIS
+209 HQGGLIY
-216 KILNKKPEPIN
+216 KILNNKPEPIN
-227 SSYSKELNNLIFMLL
+227 SYYSKELGNLIFLLL

-247 SRPSCV
+247 SRPSCI
-253 EILNNNMVINKVK
+253 EILNNNMVINKIK
-266 EFGLFDYVK
+266 EFGLIDYVK

-282 NSNKNKTRKTI
+282 NSNKNKARKTI
-293 DFNSINISKKF
+293 DFSSINISKKY
-304 YSKQNSKDNIY
+304 YSKQNSKDNIH

-323 IKNKRKHYSPI
+323 IKNKGSNYSPI
-334 DISNNIKNGNIKFK
+334 DFSNNIKNGNIKFK
-348 NILHKKKSPEEI
+348 NIMHKKKSPEEI

-380 NNHNKNDN
+380 KHYNKNDN
-388 DFKYNNYFVNKTEND
+388 DLKYNNYFVNKTVNNES
-403 ECNEKSLISKKYAKL
+403 NEKSLISKKYVKI

-423 SEMINKKK
+423 AELINKKK
-431 SSQVQIIFKSSNESH
+431 SSQVQIIFKSPNVSP

-461 SNKSNEIIIQNSK
+461 NNKSNEIIIQNSK
-474 YENNKNDI
+474 YENNKNDN
-482 KSNKYK
+482 KFNKYK
-488 YKFIKNDNNHKNIV
+488 YKFIKNENNHKNIV
-502 PIKIKKISDS
+502 PIKIKKISDN

-537 NKRGSTP
+537 NKKGSTP

-563 SLNKVSLLSRKDDN
+563 SLNKISLLSRKDDN
-577 YSIEVGLFNNKK
+577 YSIEVGLYNNKK

-596 SSLEKNILNENTITS
+596 SSLDKNNLNENTIAS
-611 SFQMFN
+611 SFQIFN
-617 NNLPKINKRNNND
+617 NNLPKINKRNNDD

-636 ECEYLDDDTI
+636 ECEYLDDTL

-672 NHNFKGEEK
+672 YHHFKGEENK
-681 NIKYLIE
+681 IKYIIE
-688 RKEINPKNNLLKK
+688 RKDNNPKNNLLKK
-701 NEKFKSYLPLVSKDF
+701 CEKFNSYLPLVSKDF
-716 QLEEKV
+716 QLEEKI

>member
-29 DTYVIKQISLEG
+29 DIYVIKQISLEG

-90 NEFIL
+90 NDFIL
-95 EKKNNGI
+95 EKKNIGTF
-102 LLEEKIIWKLFLKIT
+102 LEEKLIWNLFLKIA

-139 LKHGLEVKIGDLGVA
+139 LKHGLDVKIGDLGVA
-154 KVLLKNSFAQTVIGT
+154 KVLSKNSFANTVIGT

-198 LCTFKHPFEAN
+198 LCTFKHPFEAK
-209 HQVGLIS
+209 HQGGLIL
-216 KILNKKPEPIN
+216 KILNNKPEPIN
-227 SSYSKELNNLIFMLL
+227 SYYSKELSNLIFMLL

-253 EILNNNMVINKVK
+253 EILNNNMVMNKLK
-266 EFGLFDYVK
+266 EFGLFDYLK

-282 NSNKNKTRKTI
+282 NSNKDKASRKTI
-293 DFNSINISKKF
+293 DFNSINISKKY
-304 YSKQNSKDNIY
+304 YSKQNSKDNIH
-315 SDNIIKFD
+315 SDNIIKFE
-323 IKNKRKHYSPI
+323 IKNKGKHYSPI
-334 DISNNIKNGNIKFK
+334 DLSNNIKNGNIKFK
-348 NILHKKKSPEEI
+348 NIIHKKKSPEEI

-370 NNQKQNYIDN
+370 NNQKQNYIN
-380 NNHNKNDN
+380 KNNHNKNNN

-403 ECNEKSLISKKYAKL
+403 ENNEKSLISKKYAKI

-423 SEMINKKK
+423 ADLINKKK
-431 SSQVQIIFKSSNESH
+431 SSQVQIIFKSSNEPA
-446 KQNNIIEPK
+446 KPNNIIESK

-461 SNKSNEIIIQNSK
+461 NNKSNEIIIQNSK
-474 YENNKNDI
+474 YENNKNDN

-488 YKFIKNDNNHKNIV
+488 YKFIKKENNHKNIV
-502 PIKIKKISDS
+502 PIKIKKISDN
-512 HKEIDEDISIAKS
+512 HKEIDDDISIAKS
-525 DIFSNSFKKIII
+525 DIFSNSFKKKII
-537 NKRGSTP
+537 NKKVSTP
-544 EINRNKKINIVISN
+544 EINRKKIINLVFSN

-563 SLNKVSLLSRKDDN
+563 SLNKISLLSRKDDS

-589 NENFSIV
+589 NENFSIP
-596 SSLEKNILNENTITS
+596 SSLEKNILNEKTITS

-636 ECEYLDDDTI
+636 ECEYLGDDTI

-654 YLNPRINNDKNK
+654 YLNPRINNDKN
-666 IIIEHS
+666 IIEHS
-672 NHNFKGEEK
+672 NHHFKGEEK

-688 RKEINPKNNLLKK
+688 RKNINPKNSIFKK
-701 NEKFKSYLPLVSKDF
+701 SEKFNSYLPLVSKDY
-716 QLEEKV
+716 QLEEKI

>member
-29 DTYVIKQISLEG
+29 DIYVIKQISLEG

-95 EKKNNGI
+95 EKKNIGT
-102 LLEEKIIWKLFLKIT
+102 LLEEKLIWKLFLKIT

-154 KVLLKNSFAQTVIGT
+154 KVLSKNSFAQTVIGT

-198 LCTFKHPFEAN
+198 LCTFKHPFEAK
-209 HQVGLIS
+209 HQGGLIY
-216 KILNKKPEPIN
+216 KILNNKPEPIN
-227 SSYSKELNNLIFMLL
+227 SYYSKELGNLIFLLL

-247 SRPSCV
+247 SRPSCI
-253 EILNNNMVINKVK
+253 EILNNNMVINKIK
-266 EFGLFDYVK
+266 EFGLIDYVK

-282 NSNKNKTRKTI
+282 NSNKNKARKTI
-293 DFNSINISKKF
+293 DFSSINISKKY
-304 YSKQNSKDNIY
+304 YSKQNSKDNIH

-323 IKNKRKHYSPI
+323 IKNKGSNYSPI
-334 DISNNIKNGNIKFK
+334 DFSNNIKNGNIKFK
-348 NILHKKKSPEEI
+348 NIMNKKKSPEEI

-380 NNHNKNDN
+380 KHYNKNDN
-388 DFKYNNYFVNKTEND
+388 DLKYNNYFVNKTENN
-403 ECNEKSLISKKYAKL
+403 ESNEKSLISKKYVKI

-423 SEMINKKK
+423 AELINKKK
-431 SSQVQIIFKSSNESH
+431 SSQVQIIFKSPNVSP

-461 SNKSNEIIIQNSK
+461 NNKSNEIIIQNSK
-474 YENNKNDI
+474 YENNKNDN
-482 KSNKYK
+482 KFNKYK
-488 YKFIKNDNNHKNIV
+488 YKFIKNENNHKNIV
-502 PIKIKKISDS
+502 PIKIKKISDN

-537 NKRGSTP
+537 NKKGSTP

-563 SLNKVSLLSRKDDN
+563 SLNKISLLSRKDDN
-577 YSIEVGLFNNKK
+577 YSIEVGLYNNKK

-596 SSLEKNILNENTITS
+596 SSLDKNNLNENTIAS
-611 SFQMFN
+611 SFQIFN
-617 NNLPKINKRNNND
+617 NNLPKINKRNNDD

-636 ECEYLDDDTI
+636 ECEYLDDTL

-672 NHNFKGEEK
+672 YHHFKGEENK
-681 NIKYLIE
+681 IKYIIE
-688 RKEINPKNNLLKK
+688 RKDNNPKNNLLKK
-701 NEKFKSYLPLVSKDF
+701 CEKFNSYLPLVSKDF
-716 QLEEKV
+716 QLEEKI

>member
-1 MIKNYIIKETL
+1 MIKNYIILETL

-29 DTYVIKQISLEG
+29 DIYVIKQISLEG

-62 DFVVKYYDSFLDNDN
+62 DFVVKYYDSFLEDDN

-90 NEFIL
+90 SEFIL
-95 EKKNNGI
+95 EKKNIGV

-198 LCTFKHPFEAN
+198 LCTFKHPFEAS
-209 HQVGLIS
+209 HQGGLIM
-216 KILNKKPEPIN
+216 KILNNKPEPIN
-227 SSYSKELNNLIFMLL
+227 SYYSKELSNLVFMLL

-266 EFGLFDYVK
+266 EFGLYDYVK
-275 KINRSRN
+275 KINSSRN

-293 DFNSINISKKF
+293 DFHSINISNKI
-304 YSKQNSKDNIY
+304 YSKQYSKDNIY
-315 SDNIIKFD
+315 NDKIIKFD
-323 IKNKRKHYSPI
+323 IKNKLKHYSPI
-334 DISNNIKNGNIKFK
+334 DLSNNSKNGNIKFK
-348 NILHKKKSPEEI
+348 NIKHKKKSPEEI

-370 NNQKQNYIDN
+370 NNQKKSYIDN
-380 NNHNKNDN
+380 SIHNKNDN
-388 DFKYNNYFVNKTEND
+388 DSKYNNYFVNKTEAD
-403 ECNEKSLISKKYAKL
+403 ENNEKSLISKKYAKI

-423 SEMINKKK
+423 AELLNKKK
-431 SSQVQIIFKSSNESH
+431 SSQVQIIFKSPNESP
-446 KQNNIIEPK
+446 KQKNINEPK
-455 KKFILN
+455 KRFILN
-461 SNKSNEIIIQNSK
+461 YNKSNEIIIQNSK
-474 YENNKNDI
+474 YENNKNDN

-488 YKFIKNDNNHKNIV
+488 YKFIKNENKHKNIV
-502 PIKIKKISDS
+502 PIKIRKISDS
-512 HKEIDEDISIAKS
+512 HKEIDDDISIAKS
-525 DIFSNSFKKIII
+525 DIFSNSIKKIII
-537 NKRGSTP
+537 NKKGSTP

-563 SLNKVSLLSRKDDN
+563 SLNKISLLSRKDDS
-577 YSIEVGLFNNKK
+577 YSIEVGLYNNKK

-596 SSLEKNILNENTITS
+596 SSLEKNILNEENTIAS
-611 SFQMFN
+611 SFQIFN
-617 NNLPKINKRNNND
+617 NNLPKINKRNNNE

-636 ECEYLDDDTI
+636 ECEYIDDDSI

-654 YLNPRINNDKNK
+654 YLNPRINNDKK
-666 IIIEHS
+666 VIEHS
-672 NHNFKGEEK
+672 NHRFKGEEK
-681 NIKYLIE
+681 KIKYIIE
-688 RKEINPKNNLLKK
+688 RNEKKEINPKNNLIKK
-701 NEKFKSYLPLVSKDF
+701 SEKFNSYLPLVSKDF
-716 QLEEKV
+716 QLV

>member
-29 DTYVIKQISLEG
+29 DIYVIKQISLEG

-95 EKKNNGI
+95 EKKNIGT
-102 LLEEKIIWKLFLKIT
+102 LLEEKLIWKLFLKIT

-154 KVLLKNSFAQTVIGT
+154 KVLSKNSFAQTVIGT

-198 LCTFKHPFEAN
+198 LCTFKHPFEAK
-209 HQVGLIS
+209 HQGGLIY
-216 KILNKKPEPIN
+216 KILNNKPEPIN
-227 SSYSKELNNLIFMLL
+227 SYYSKELGNLIFMLL

-247 SRPSCV
+247 SRPSCI
-253 EILNNNMVINKVK
+253 EILNNNMVINKIK
-266 EFGLFDYVK
+266 EFGLIDYVK

-282 NSNKNKTRKTI
+282 NSNKNKARKTI
-293 DFNSINISKKF
+293 DFSSINISKKY
-304 YSKQNSKDNIY
+304 YSKQNSKDNIH

-323 IKNKRKHYSPI
+323 IKNKGSNYSPI
-334 DISNNIKNGNIKFK
+334 DFSNNIKNGNIKFK
-348 NILHKKKSPEEI
+348 NIMHKKKSPEEI

-380 NNHNKNDN
+380 KHYNKNDN

-403 ECNEKSLISKKYAKL
+403 ENNEKSLISKKYVKI

-423 SEMINKKK
+423 AELINKKK
-431 SSQVQIIFKSSNESH
+431 SSQVQIIFKSPNVSP

-461 SNKSNEIIIQNSK
+461 NNKSNEIIIQNSK
-474 YENNKNDI
+474 YENNKNDN
-482 KSNKYK
+482 KFNKYK
-488 YKFIKNDNNHKNIV
+488 YKFIKNENNHKNIV
-502 PIKIKKISDS
+502 PIKIKKISDN

-537 NKRGSTP
+537 NKKGSTP

-563 SLNKVSLLSRKDDN
+563 SLNKISLLSRKDDN
-577 YSIEVGLFNNKK
+577 YSIEVGLYNNKK

-596 SSLEKNILNENTITS
+596 SSLDKNILNENTIAS
-611 SFQMFN
+611 SFQIFN

-636 ECEYLDDDTI
+636 ECEYLDDDTL

-672 NHNFKGEEK
+672 YHHFKGEENK
-681 NIKYLIE
+681 IKYIIE
-688 RKEINPKNNLLKK
+688 RKDNNPKNNLLKK
-701 NEKFKSYLPLVSKDF
+701 CEKFNSYLPLVSKDF
-716 QLEEKV
+716 QLEEKI

>member
-29 DTYVIKQISLEG
+29 DIYVIKQISLEG

-95 EKKNNGI
+95 EKKNIGT
-102 LLEEKIIWKLFLKIT
+102 LLEEKLIWKLFLKIT

-154 KVLLKNSFAQTVIGT
+154 KVLSKNSFAQTVIGT

-198 LCTFKHPFEAN
+198 LCTFKHPFEAK
-209 HQVGLIS
+209 HQGGLIY
-216 KILNKKPEPIN
+216 KILNNKPEPIN
-227 SSYSKELNNLIFMLL
+227 SYYSKELGNLIFLLL

-247 SRPSCV
+247 SRPSCI
-253 EILNNNMVINKVK
+253 EILNNNMVINKIK
-266 EFGLFDYVK
+266 EFGLIDYVK

-282 NSNKNKTRKTI
+282 NSNKNKARKTI
-293 DFNSINISKKF
+293 DFSSINISKKY
-304 YSKQNSKDNIY
+304 YSKQNSKDNIH

-323 IKNKRKHYSPI
+323 IKNKGSNYSPI
-334 DISNNIKNGNIKFK
+334 DFSNNIKNGNIKFK
-348 NILHKKKSPEEI
+348 NIMNKKKSPEEI

-380 NNHNKNDN
+380 KHYNKNDN
-388 DFKYNNYFVNKTEND
+388 DLKYNNYFVNKTEND
-403 ECNEKSLISKKYAKL
+403 ENNEKSLISKKYVKI

-423 SEMINKKK
+423 AELINKKK
-431 SSQVQIIFKSSNESH
+431 SSQVQIIFKSPNVSP

-461 SNKSNEIIIQNSK
+461 NNKSNEIIIQNSK
-474 YENNKNDI
+474 YENNKNDN
-482 KSNKYK
+482 KFNKYK
-488 YKFIKNDNNHKNIV
+488 YKFIKNENNHKNIV
-502 PIKIKKISDS
+502 PIKIKKISDN

-537 NKRGSTP
+537 NKKGSTP

-563 SLNKVSLLSRKDDN
+563 SLNKISLLSRKDDN
-577 YSIEVGLFNNKK
+577 YSIEVGLYNNKK

-596 SSLEKNILNENTITS
+596 SSLDKNILNENTIAS
-611 SFQMFN
+611 SFQIFN

-636 ECEYLDDDTI
+636 ECEYLDDTL

-672 NHNFKGEEK
+672 YHHFKGEENK
-681 NIKYLIE
+681 IKYIIE
-688 RKEINPKNNLLKK
+688 RKDNNPKNNLLKK
-701 NEKFKSYLPLVSKDF
+701 CEKFNSYLPLVSKDF
-716 QLEEKV
+716 QLEEKI

>member
-29 DTYVIKQISLEG
+29 DIYVIKQISLEG

-95 EKKNNGI
+95 EKKNIGT
-102 LLEEKIIWKLFLKIT
+102 LLEEKLIWKLFLKIT

-154 KVLLKNSFAQTVIGT
+154 KVLSKNSFAQTVIGT

-198 LCTFKHPFEAN
+198 LCTFKHPFEAK
-209 HQVGLIS
+209 HQGGLIY
-216 KILNKKPEPIN
+216 KILNNKPEPIN
-227 SSYSKELNNLIFMLL
+227 SYYSKELGNLIFMLL

-247 SRPSCV
+247 SRPSCI
-253 EILNNNMVINKVK
+253 EILNNNMVINKIK
-266 EFGLFDYVK
+266 EFGLIDYVK

-282 NSNKNKTRKTI
+282 NSNKNKARKTI
-293 DFNSINISKKF
+293 DFSSINISKKY
-304 YSKQNSKDNIY
+304 YSKQNSKDNIH

-323 IKNKRKHYSPI
+323 IKNKGSNYSPI
-334 DISNNIKNGNIKFK
+334 DFSNNIKNGNIKFK
-348 NILHKKKSPEEI
+348 NIMHKKKSPEEI

-380 NNHNKNDN
+380 KHYNKNDN
-388 DFKYNNYFVNKTEND
+388 DLKYNNYFVNKTENN
-403 ECNEKSLISKKYAKL
+403 ESNEKSLISKKYVKI

-423 SEMINKKK
+423 AELINKKK
-431 SSQVQIIFKSSNESH
+431 SSQVQIIFKSPNVSP

-461 SNKSNEIIIQNSK
+461 NNKSNEIIIQNSK
-474 YENNKNDI
+474 YENNKNDN
-482 KSNKYK
+482 KFNKYK
-488 YKFIKNDNNHKNIV
+488 YKFIKNENNHKNIV
-502 PIKIKKISDS
+502 PIKIKKISDN

-537 NKRGSTP
+537 NKKGSTP

-563 SLNKVSLLSRKDDN
+563 SLNKISLLSRKDDN
-577 YSIEVGLFNNKK
+577 YSIEVGLYNNKK

-596 SSLEKNILNENTITS
+596 SSLDKNILNENTIAS
-611 SFQMFN
+611 SFQIFN

-636 ECEYLDDDTI
+636 ECEYLDDDTL

-672 NHNFKGEEK
+672 YHHFKGEENK
-681 NIKYLIE
+681 IKYIIE
-688 RKEINPKNNLLKK
+688 RKDNNPKNNLLKK
-701 NEKFKSYLPLVSKDF
+701 CEKFNSYLPLVSKDF
-716 QLEEKV
+716 QLEEKI

>member
-29 DTYVIKQISLEG
+29 DIYVIKQISLEG

-95 EKKNNGI
+95 EKKNIGT
-102 LLEEKIIWKLFLKIT
+102 LLEEKLIWKLFLKIT

-154 KVLLKNSFAQTVIGT
+154 KVLSKNSFAQTVIGT

-198 LCTFKHPFEAN
+198 LCTFKHPFEAK
-209 HQVGLIS
+209 HQGGLIY
-216 KILNKKPEPIN
+216 KILNNKPEPIN
-227 SSYSKELNNLIFMLL
+227 SYYSKELGNLIFMLL

-247 SRPSCV
+247 SRPSCI
-253 EILNNNMVINKVK
+253 EILNNNMVINKIK
-266 EFGLFDYVK
+266 EFGLIDYVK

-282 NSNKNKTRKTI
+282 NSNKNKARKTI
-293 DFNSINISKKF
+293 DFSSINISKKY
-304 YSKQNSKDNIY
+304 YSKQNSKDNIH

-323 IKNKRKHYSPI
+323 IKNKGSNYSPI
-334 DISNNIKNGNIKFK
+334 DFSNNIKNGNIKFK
-348 NILHKKKSPEEI
+348 NIMHKKKSPEEI

-380 NNHNKNDN
+380 KHYNKNDN

-403 ECNEKSLISKKYAKL
+403 ENNEKNLISKKYVKI

-423 SEMINKKK
+423 AELINKKK
-431 SSQVQIIFKSSNESH
+431 SSQVQIIFKSPNVSP

-461 SNKSNEIIIQNSK
+461 NNKSNEIIIQNSK
-474 YENNKNDI
+474 YENNKNDN
-482 KSNKYK
+482 KFNKYK
-488 YKFIKNDNNHKNIV
+488 YKFIKNENNHKNIV
-502 PIKIKKISDS
+502 PIKIKKISDN

-537 NKRGSTP
+537 NKKGSTP

-563 SLNKVSLLSRKDDN
+563 SLNKISLLSRKDDN
-577 YSIEVGLFNNKK
+577 YSIEVGLYNNKK

-596 SSLEKNILNENTITS
+596 SSLDKNILNENTIAS
-611 SFQMFN
+611 SFQIFN

-636 ECEYLDDDTI
+636 ECEYLDDDTL

-672 NHNFKGEEK
+672 YHHFKGEENK
-681 NIKYLIE
+681 IKYIIE
-688 RKEINPKNNLLKK
+688 RKDNNPKNNLLKK
-701 NEKFKSYLPLVSKDF
+701 CEKFNSYLPLVSKDF
-716 QLEEKV
+716 QLEEKI

>member
-29 DTYVIKQISLEG
+29 DIYVIKQISLEG

-95 EKKNNGI
+95 EKKNIGT
-102 LLEEKIIWKLFLKIT
+102 LLEEKLIWKLFLKIT

-154 KVLLKNSFAQTVIGT
+154 KVLSKNSFAQTVIGT

-198 LCTFKHPFEAN
+198 LCTFKHPFEAK
-209 HQVGLIS
+209 HQGGLIY
-216 KILNKKPEPIN
+216 KILNNKPEPIN
-227 SSYSKELNNLIFMLL
+227 SYYSKELGNLIFMLL

-247 SRPSCV
+247 SRPSCI
-253 EILNNNMVINKVK
+253 EILNNNMVINKIK
-266 EFGLFDYVK
+266 EFGLIDYVK
-275 KINRSRN
+275 KINKSRN
-282 NSNKNKTRKTI
+282 NSNKNKARKTI
-293 DFNSINISKKF
+293 DFSSINISKKY
-304 YSKQNSKDNIY
+304 YSKQNSKDNIH

-323 IKNKRKHYSPI
+323 IKNKGSNYSPI
-334 DISNNIKNGNIKFK
+334 DFSNNIKNGNIKFK
-348 NILHKKKSPEEI
+348 NIMNKKKSPEEI

-380 NNHNKNDN
+380 KHYNKNDN
-388 DFKYNNYFVNKTEND
+388 DLKYNNYFVNKTEND
-403 ECNEKSLISKKYAKL
+403 ESNEKSLISKKYVKI

-423 SEMINKKK
+423 AELINKKK
-431 SSQVQIIFKSSNESH
+431 SSQVQIIFKSPNVSP

-461 SNKSNEIIIQNSK
+461 NNKSNEIIIQNSK
-474 YENNKNDI
+474 YENNKNDN
-482 KSNKYK
+482 KFNKYK
-488 YKFIKNDNNHKNIV
+488 YKFIKNENNHKNIV
-502 PIKIKKISDS
+502 PIKIKKISDN

-525 DIFSNSFKKIII
+525 DIFSNSFKKIIT
-537 NKRGSTP
+537 NKKGSTP

-563 SLNKVSLLSRKDDN
+563 SLNKISLLSRKDDN
-577 YSIEVGLFNNKK
+577 YSIEVGLYNNKK

-596 SSLEKNILNENTITS
+596 SSLDKNNLNENTIAS
-611 SFQMFN
+611 SFQIFN
-617 NNLPKINKRNNND
+617 NNLPKINKRNNDD

-636 ECEYLDDDTI
+636 ECEYLDDTL

-672 NHNFKGEEK
+672 YHHFKGEENK
-681 NIKYLIE
+681 IKYIIE
-688 RKEINPKNNLLKK
+688 RKDNNPKNNLLKK
-701 NEKFKSYLPLVSKDF
+701 CEKFNSYLPLVSKDF
-716 QLEEKV
+716 QLEEKI